1 MITRVEGMGR
11 IALLLAALLPGCF
24 LAAKPAPK
32 SAPASLQGAT
42 VFVSCSSPPTY
53 KEPFAER
60 EVCAA
65 LEDALHEAGLPPTSD
80 KAKAQ
85 LALAA
90 VVSFH
95 GDWVQYSI
103 GTIGSAG
110 PGAAGKAGQLDQA
123 RFDRTACG
131 TLATGGASARCI
143 AGKIVEDVRE
153 SARVQAWAAEHRTAG
168 SPGAGTATVATRP
181 AAAGA
186 RLAVLELRNK
196 LKGRDAEALDL
207 GYFADL
213 ARGAALRAVPSAQV
227 MTRENLLVL
236 LQSQGKKLEDC
247 EGQCDVE
254 TGRMIGADLVVS
266 GEALRIG
273 SAFKLDFKLHETR
286 SGRLLAQS
294 VASGRSADE
303 LDAETQRTVLRLFEG
318 AGMVER

>member
-1 MITRVEGMGR
+1 MTGRGEGTCR
-11 IALLLAALLPGCF
+11 TALLLAALLPGCF
-24 LAAKPAPK
+24 LAAKPSPKVAPG
-32 SAPASLQGAT
+32 ALQGAT
-42 VFVSCSSPPTY
+42 VFLSCSSPPTY

-85 LALAA
+85 LALSA

-95 GDWVQYSI
+95 GDWVQY
-103 GTIGSAG
+103 TIGATGAG
-110 PGAAGKAGQLDQA
+110 GAGAAGKAGQLDSA

-131 TLATGGASARCI
+131 TLATGGASAKCI

-153 SARVQAWAAEHRTAG
+153 SQQVLAWAAERRTAG
-168 SPGAGTATVATRP
+168 QPGAGTTPVASRP
-181 AAAGA
+181 ALAGA

-207 GYFADL
+207 SYFADL

-236 LQSQGKKLEDC
+236 LQAQGKKLEDC

-266 GEALRIG
+266 GEALRVG

-286 SGRLLAQS
+286 TGRLLAQA
-294 VASGRSADE
+294 VASGRSADD
-303 LDAETQRTVLRLFEG
+303 LDIETQRTVLRLFEG
-318 AGMVER
+318 AGLVER